1 MIDLAAWLGEL
12 GAALGRGLIAGLA
25 GIVAMTAG
33 QMMEMRLTVREPS
46 SSPGDAAARILGIRL
61 ASKAQRLRFSNVI
74 HWLYGTAWGMVRG
87 ILGLAGLA
95 GWVATGLHFILVW
108 VMALLILPGLKVTPP
123 VREWGA
129 RWIVIDGAHHAVYAI
144 AAGLTYDWIS

>member
-1 MIDLAAWLGEL
+1 MDLAAWLGEL

-33 QMMEMRLTVREPS
+33 QMIEMRLTVREPS

-61 ASKAQRLRFSNVI
+61 ASKAERLRFSNAI
-74 HWLYGTAWGMVRG
+74 HWLYGTAWGTVRG

-95 GWVATGLHFILVW
+95 GWVATGLTSSW
-108 VMALLILPGLKVTPP
+108 CG
-123 VREWGA
+123 
-129 RWIVIDGAHHAVYAI
+129 
-144 AAGLTYDWIS
+144 